1 MSEFKKVENAKAE
14 LTVTCDGERWQKA
27 QDKAFKKL
35 ARNLTVKGFRKGAA
49 PVAIARKEISEGQIL
64 YTASEDDDLWNEM
77 LREGVEEHKV
87 EMIDT
92 PKIKSFEK
100 LDKDAFTI
108 VFELPVYP
116 DVEIEDYKGLG
127 WNGEEAVVTDEEV
140 QQQIDSFR
148 ESKAELELKEE
159 GKAENGDIVE
169 IDYVGTIDGETFDG
183 GSAENYELTLGS
195 GSFIPGFEDQL
206 IGVGS
211 EEEKDVVVTFPEDY
225 HATELAGKEAKFH
238 VTVHEVKTKVLPELE
253 PELIDE
259 LQIPDVHDEAALRK
273 YIYDNMLEQKKEENE
288 RKARNEMLE
297 KLGEKAKIEIPDVLI
312 VEEAKG
318 MINQYENQ
326 WRQQMGQDFSFNK
339 EMMDSLID
347 SFRGEA
353 EKRVRN
359 GLILK
364 EIARKENVEVS
375 DEEIEEEFKRL
386 AERFKMDVE
395 SVKMSFPV
403 EFLRSDLMDRKTFEL
418 LK

>member
-1 MSEFKKVENAKAE
+1 
-14 LTVTCDGERWQKA
+14 
-27 QDKAFKKL
+27 
-35 ARNLTVKGFRKGAA
+35 
-49 PVAIARKEISEGQIL
+49 
-64 YTASEDDDLWNEM
+64 
-77 LREGVEEHKV
+77 
-87 EMIDT
+87 
-92 PKIKSFEK
+92 
-100 LDKDAFTI
+100 
-108 VFELPVYP
+108 
-116 DVEIEDYKGLG
+116 
-127 WNGEEAVVTDEEV
+127 
-140 QQQIDSFR
+140 
-148 ESKAELELKEE
+148 
-159 GKAENGDIVE
+159 
-169 IDYVGTIDGETFDG
+169 
-183 GSAENYELTLGS
+183 
-195 GSFIPGFEDQL
+195 
-206 IGVGS
+206 
-211 EEEKDVVVTFPEDY
+211 
-225 HATELAGKEAKFH
+225 
-238 VTVHEVKTKVLPELE
+238 
-253 PELIDE
+253 
-259 LQIPDVHDEAALRK
+259 
-273 YIYDNMLEQKKEENE
+273 MLEQKKEENE
-288 RKARNEMLE
+288 RKSRNEMLE

-326 WRQQMGQDFSFNK
+326 WRQQMGKDFSFNK